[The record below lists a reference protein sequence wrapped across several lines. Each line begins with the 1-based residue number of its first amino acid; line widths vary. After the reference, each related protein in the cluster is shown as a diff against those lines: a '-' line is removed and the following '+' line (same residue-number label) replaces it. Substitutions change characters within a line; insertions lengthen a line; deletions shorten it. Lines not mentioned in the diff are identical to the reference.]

1 MYAYTPLFRKGMLLL
16 LTLIVASCDAAP
28 PDPITDSFEL
38 PLEQDAFCSIPS
50 ALIVQVTAQDGI
62 PSLDNPKWVNAQ
74 QANYLSDD
82 DLVVGLK
89 YENQQYALPHLIL
102 RWHEVVNLP
111 TITVTYC
118 PLTGSAL
125 AFNRTQTPGSTFGVS
140 GLLYRNNLIL
150 YDRNEQGSLW
160 SQMKA
165 EGICGPEKGLPM
177 EQLPVSEMTW
187 GGWKALHPS
196 TKILSLQTGF
206 DRNYPVNPYGNYDE
220 PSNERLLY
228 SLPEPLDTRL
238 LPKSRVL
245 FVPTGKGLAVQ
256 LDDPNQSSDHHAFH
270 LESGRLKI
278 VVFVDP
284 MLQTAAAYWT
294 ENPLQEF
301 QSVSGGGYRDNE
313 TGSIWNQ
320 LGQATSGP
328 RLGTSLSPVKDS
340 YIAFWFAVASFYPE
354 IEIN

>member
-1 MYAYTPLFRKGMLLL
+1 MYAYPSRYLKGILLL
-16 LTLIVASCDAAP
+16 LTLVVASCDAAS
-28 PDPITDSFEL
+28 PDPISDPFEL
-38 PLEQDAFCSIPS
+38 PQEQDAFCSIPS

-111 TITVTYC
+111 TLTVTYC

-125 AFNRTQTPGSTFGVS
+125 AFNRAQAPGSTFGVS

-150 YDRNEQGSLW
+150 YDRTEQGSLW

-165 EGICGPEKGLPM
+165 KGICGPEKGVPL

-187 GGWKALHPS
+187 AGWKALHPN
-196 TKILSLQTGF
+196 TKLLSLQTDF
-206 DRNYPVNPYGNYDE
+206 DRNYLVNPYGNYDE

-228 SLPEPLDTRL
+228 SLPEPLDARL

-245 FVPTGKGLAVQ
+245 FIPAGKGLAVQ
-256 LDDPNQSSDHHAFH
+256 LDDPTRPSDPYTLH
-270 LESGRLKI
+270 LETGRLKI

-301 QSVSGGGYRDNE
+301 QSVSDGYRDNE
-313 TGSIWNQ
+313 TGSTWNQ

-340 YIAFWFAVASFYPE
+340 YIAFWFAVASFNPE
-354 IEIN
+354 IEIH